1 MEGIDSLNVSELQ
14 MACKARGMRAV
25 GVPEDRL
32 RRQLDQWLQLSLHEK
47 VPASLLL
54 LSRAMYLPQDLPASA
69 QLQAT
74 LSSLP
79 DAAVSLG

>member
-1 MEGIDSLNVSELQ
+1 